1 MKVHATWP
9 RIPSGIPKSRETRER
24 IAQTARQEAFGVIDE
39 RTRAID
45 RMRISRKVAE
55 INGRDGLFVER

>member
-1 MKVHATWP
+1 MKVHATWS

-24 IAQTARQEAFGVIDE
+24 IAQTARQEAFGAIDE

-45 RMRISRKVAE
+45 RMRIARKVAE